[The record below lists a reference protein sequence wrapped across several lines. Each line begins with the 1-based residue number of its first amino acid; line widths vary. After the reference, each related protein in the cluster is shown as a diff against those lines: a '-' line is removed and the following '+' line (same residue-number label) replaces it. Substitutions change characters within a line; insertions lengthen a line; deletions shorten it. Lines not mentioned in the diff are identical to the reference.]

1 MLHLSINVSFKS
13 MLLISVAGGQHRS
26 QVRNKSLVYHGPS
39 IHKTFALLVE
49 VNTHA
54 GRSYRLQH

>member
-1 MLHLSINVSFKS
+1 